1 MNRGSFW
8 GYLTKD
14 PEELK
19 YYGENARGKIFVAVR
34 RRTKDKN
41 GEYQSDFIPV
51 VTWGKT
57 AENCAKYLHKGS
69 PVAVEYHI
77 RTDSYDDDQ
86 GKRRFTLDIV
96 ADGVEFLPSK
106 DGSGS
111 RQAQNDNADAA
122 EPAAKSQM
130 SDPGAYTQVGMTDD
144 LPF

>member
-19 YYGENARGKIFVAVR
+19 YYGDNARGKVFVAVR
-34 RRTKDKN
+34 RRSKDKDGN
-41 GEYQSDFIPV
+41 YQSDFIPV

-57 AENCAKYLHKGS
+57 AENCAKYLRKGS

-96 ADGVEFLPSK
+96 ADNIEFLPSK
-106 DGSGS
+106 KDSGG
-111 RQAQNDNADAA
+111 APDNAVQ
-122 EPAAKSQM
+122 PAAPVTEADM
-130 SDPGAYTQVGMTDD
+130 IPVQVSTDD